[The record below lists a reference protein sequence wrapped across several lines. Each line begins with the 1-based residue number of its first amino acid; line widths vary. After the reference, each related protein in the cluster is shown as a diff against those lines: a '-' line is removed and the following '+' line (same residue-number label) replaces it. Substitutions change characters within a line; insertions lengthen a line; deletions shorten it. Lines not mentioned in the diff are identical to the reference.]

1 MLNQRQKT
9 VFACRTSVMWMSYYS
24 QYTQAETAVWQG
36 GQWQPWQAAI
46 RVANSGKVAGVGCSH
61 SVAHWPGA
69 AATPAASYFCLHNVS
84 TKITPQKYSCPISRI
99 SCRYFFTFIYCSV
112 TFFSKTQGQDS
123 CVSSSLSVMAS

>member
-1 MLNQRQKT
+1 MSANTLSAFKVATVRGAKSKVK
-9 VFACRTSVMWMSYYS
+9 VFACQTSVMWMSYYS

-84 TKITPQKYSCPISRI
+84 TKKTPQK
-99 SCRYFFTFIYCSV
+99 
-112 TFFSKTQGQDS
+112 
-123 CVSSSLSVMAS
+123 